1 MSSPSSYL
9 ALSQRLTSTSSLLLE
24 RSRVISLNLP
34 PSASSQN
41 QIVRNLTLIKAD
53 LDKLQDQAQLESS
66 GLSVGGSGSG
76 SGGSARGK
84 GKKAEGQAEKQLR
97 ELGEQY
103 DRLVEMLAEDA
114 IGKEKAKSL
123 RREKPCVQ
131 PGSRLWRH
139 TDAGSAPQP
148 EPVHE
153 APQAPA
159 HGIGEDSDDET
170 LPRLNVEPP
179 TPMDR
184 TGITPFKDY
193 PDDYEPEE
201 ERTSREMLDQ
211 QQVMMDGLFPF
222 NCLMEHALSL
232 RRPGRAV
239 ELVISFDWSA
249 KPSGH
254 RNRVRARHPPRA
266 ARGHRPC
273 DGPHSSPTGQ
283 CAQTAGPCS
292 VGCQTAR

>member
-1 MSSPSSYL
+1 MSSPSYA
-9 ALSQRLTSTSSLLLE
+9 ALSQRLTSTSALLLE

-66 GLSVGGSGSG
+66 GLTVGGSGG
-76 SGGSARGK
+76 SSRGK

-114 IGKEKAKSL
+114 VGKEKAKSL
-123 RREKPCVQ
+123 RREKPCVLATAGI
-131 PGSRLWRH
+131 GSGP
-139 TDAGSAPQP
+139 DMSSAPQP
-148 EPVHE
+148 EPVQE
-153 APQAPA
+153 APQEPV
-159 HGIGEDSDDET
+159 HGIGDDSDDET

-193 PDDYEPEE
+193 PDDYEPED

-211 QQVMMDGLFPF
+211 QQVMMNG
-222 NCLMEHALSL
+222 ESSL
-232 RRPGRAV
+232 TCYA
-239 ELVISFDWSA
+239 D
-249 KPSGH
+249 
-254 RNRVRARHPPRA
+254 PR
-266 ARGHRPC
+266 
-273 DGPHSSPTGQ
+273 
-283 CAQTAGPCS
+283 
-292 VGCQTAR
+292 